1 MPIGAIILVGLVSS
15 LNGIAGSVVH
25 RAAVCAGLGLLHL
38 LVEILGKSGNQ
49 CFPDFARTPQGS
61 LSCLG
66 AGDPVISDQ
75 GAESPGSPTLVTHR
89 VTHPPRS

>member
-15 LNGIAGSVVH
+15 LNGFPGSVVH
-25 RAAVCAGLGLLHL
+25 RAAVCVGLGLLHL

-49 CFPDFARTPQGS
+49 CFPDFARTSQGS

-66 AGDPVISDQ
+66 AGDPVQCYEWRGSVT
-75 GAESPGSPTLVTHR
+75 ASPGCGGGR
-89 VTHPPRS
+89 Y